1 MTEQIRVLT
10 VDDSAFARLIIAR
23 RLNCDP
29 GIKVI
34 GVAVDGIDG
43 LEKVRSLRPD
53 VVTLD
58 VEMPNMDGLTTLERI
73 MEECPTPVIMLS
85 RLTDQD
91 TETTIRAL
99 EAGAVDFILK
109 PHYADAGFSTITDR
123 LAEKIKLAAKVDVHR
138 LKAGSSAGRSRH
150 HTKVPSSQQPPKT
163 CRKTP
168 EAKVVVIGSST
179 GGPKAL
185 HELIPGL
192 PGDIPASVLLVQHMP
207 PGFTRSLANRLSSL
221 SQIDVKEAE
230 PNDEVRTGRALLAP
244 GDYHMS
250 LSTGDKIR
258 LTQDPPRNGLRP
270 AVDVTMEAA
279 ARVYRDR
286 CIGVVLTG
294 MGADGRDGAA
304 IIKRHGGRVIVQDES
319 TSAVYGMPRSV
330 IEAGCADKV
339 VPLQRMA
346 QEIVEMCVE
355 STVSRAGV

>member
-1 MTEQIRVLT
+1 MTGQIRVLT
-10 VDDSAFARLIIAR
+10 IDDSAFARLIIAR
-23 RLNCDP
+23 RLSRDP
-29 GIKVI
+29 EIRVI
-34 GVAVDGIDG
+34 GVAVDGVDG

-73 MEECPTPVIMLS
+73 MEACPTPVVMLS

-109 PHYADAGFSTITDR
+109 PSYADAGFSSITDR
-123 LAEKIKLAAKVDVHR
+123 LAEKIKLAVKVDVHR
-138 LKAGSSAGRSRH
+138 LRAVSSAVRSRQAP
-150 HTKVPSSQQPPKT
+150 KDASSRRPP
-163 CRKTP
+163 RRSRRSP
-168 EAKVVVIGSST
+168 EARVVVIGSST

-192 PGDIPASVLLVQHMP
+192 PGDIPASILLVQHMP
-207 PGFTRSLANRLSSL
+207 PGFTRSLANRLSSF
-221 SQIDVKEAE
+221 SQIEVKEAE
-230 PNDEVRTGRALLAP
+230 PDDELRTGQALVAP

-250 LSTGDKIR
+250 VSAGDRVR
-258 LTQDPPRNGLRP
+258 LTQDPPRHGLRP
-270 AVDVTMEAA
+270 AVDVTMETA

-304 IIKRHGGRVIVQDES
+304 IIRRHGGRVIVQDES

-339 VPLQRMA
+339 VPLHRMA
-346 QEIVEMCVE
+346 QEISEMCLAPI
-355 STVSRAGV
+355 VSKAGV